1 EEANLAIYRQRR
13 DEIRRDEARLGIQAE
28 DSEALEAELG
38 IALIDQG
45 ELDVT
50 AREAPDASQARPE
63 KPNVALAI
71 ALAATFVVVSI
82 ALYRVWGEPDAT
94 ALLEVGSILQKQPTA
109 TELARGVALLNKR
122 TQRLPGDRDSWYY
135 LGYLRMRQSDYKGA
149 ATAFAMLHGL
159 GGANAEVDIAW
170 VQARYLASRAVIDD
184 QTRAIMQRVLA
195 REPNHPVMLE
205 MLSTDAF
212 RRGAFEE
219 SAAHM
224 ERALGQTMPAA
235 RREAL
240 LRGLGEA
247 RSKLDPARPRI
258 TVTVKLDDPASAP
271 PWLLVFARAQ
281 DGAMPRAI
289 VRRPALAEQ
298 TLILD
303 DVVSMNRALPLSES
317 GDVVVV
323 ARLTSQG
330 TAASSPLD
338 WETISQPVDAAT
350 HPDIELTLTAPSAP
364 ETHGIAAEVSLGT
377 GIVIPPATPIFV
389 IARAPDRP
397 GPPLAVRRLTA
408 GALPARV
415 VLTDADAMVAGLGI
429 SGHADLEIVA
439 RAALGGSPTARAG
452 DIESFVHATRIDGE
466 TIVLTIENILEDG

>member
-1 EEANLAIYRQRR
+1 
-13 DEIRRDEARLGIQAE
+13 
-28 DSEALEAELG
+28 
-38 IALIDQG
+38 
-45 ELDVT
+45 
-50 AREAPDASQARPE
+50 
-63 KPNVALAI
+63 
-71 ALAATFVVVSI
+71 
-82 ALYRVWGEPDAT
+82 
-94 ALLEVGSILQKQPTA
+94 
-109 TELARGVALLNKR
+109 
-122 TQRLPGDRDSWYY
+122 
-135 LGYLRMRQSDYKGA
+135 
-149 ATAFAMLHGL
+149 
-159 GGANAEVDIAW
+159 
-170 VQARYLASRAVIDD
+170 
-184 QTRAIMQRVLA
+184 
-195 REPNHPVMLE
+195 MLE

-224 ERALGQTMPAA
+224 ERALGQSMPEA

-271 PWLLVFARAQ
+271 PWSLVFARAQ

-330 TAASSPLD
+330 TAASSPMD

-364 ETHGIAAEVSLGT
+364 ETHGIAAEVALGA

-408 GALPARV
+408 GALPVRV
-415 VLTDADAMVAGLGI
+415 VLTDADAMVAGSGI

-452 DIESFVHATRIDGE
+452 DIESFVYATQIDGE